1 MTTPLAL
8 VASSSARAGPS
19 KAGKRNR
26 GSRRVAA
33 RGTAAPSK
41 PKKKTVE
48 SSKQTPKRDAREH
61 AVITDEDSYPAFLVE
76 YLEMACRPS
85 PEPTSRR
92 EALSRAAAACSLG
105 AVSSMMSFPAP
116 PAAAIYNKDL
126 DIPIT
131 DPTQAMATVFAARAA
146 VQDVLAQ
153 IADFEET
160 CPAPVFP
167 CDLSQLS
174 VKASTRVSGPLKR
187 ALPTLSEAYGA
198 DPYAVQD
205 IIQSVSTC
213 EAMLYA
219 NNARVK
225 VDFKGPATFFNLVD
239 DSIEA
244 LLRECPEEA
253 VAAGRARFDACDLSV
268 APEAEG
274 DIECRLA
281 RAISSGARPKGGM
294 G

>member
-1 MTTPLAL
+1 MIATPFNLTVDTLSPEIALFLAAALKWINLTTRHGDDTRASTSEMTSPLAL
-8 VASSSARAGPS
+8 VASSAARAGPS

-105 AVSSMMSFPAP
+105 AVSSMMSFPTQ

-187 ALPTLSEAYGA
+187 ALPTLSEVRSGYTGSHTTA
-198 DPYAVQD
+198 
-205 IIQSVSTC
+205 
-213 EAMLYA
+213 
-219 NNARVK
+219 
-225 VDFKGPATFFNLVD
+225 F
-239 DSIEA
+239 A
-244 LLRECPEEA
+244 L
-253 VAAGRARFDACDLSV
+253 
-268 APEAEG
+268 
-274 DIECRLA
+274 
-281 RAISSGARPKGGM
+281 
-294 G
+294 

>member
-1 MTTPLAL
+1 MIATPFNLTVDTLSPEIALFLAAASKWINLTTRHGDDTRASTSEMTSPLAL
-8 VASSSARAGPS
+8 VASSAARAGPS

-41 PKKKTVE
+41 PKKKIVE
-48 SSKQTPKRDAREH
+48 SSKRTPKRDAPERAAADMAH
-61 AVITDEDSYPAFLVE
+61 AITDEDSYPAFLVE

-105 AVSSMMSFPAP
+105 AVSSMMSFPTQ

-187 ALPTLSEAYGA
+187 ALPTLSEVRSGYTG
-198 DPYAVQD
+198 
-205 IIQSVSTC
+205 SHT
-213 EAMLYA
+213 
-219 NNARVK
+219 
-225 VDFKGPATFFNLVD
+225 T
-239 DSIEA
+239 A
-244 LLRECPEEA
+244 LAL
-253 VAAGRARFDACDLSV
+253 
-268 APEAEG
+268 
-274 DIECRLA
+274 
-281 RAISSGARPKGGM
+281 
-294 G
+294 

>member
-1 MTTPLAL
+1 MTSPLAL
-8 VASSSARAGPS
+8 VASSAARAGPS

-41 PKKKTVE
+41 PKKKIVE
-48 SSKQTPKRDAREH
+48 SSKRTPKRDAPERAAADMAH
-61 AVITDEDSYPAFLVE
+61 AITDEDSYPAFLVE
-76 YLEMACRPS
+76 YLEMTCRPS

-105 AVSSMMSFPAP
+105 AVSSMMSFPTQ

-187 ALPTLSEAYGA
+187 ALPTLSEVRSGYTGSHTTA
-198 DPYAVQD
+198 
-205 IIQSVSTC
+205 
-213 EAMLYA
+213 
-219 NNARVK
+219 
-225 VDFKGPATFFNLVD
+225 F
-239 DSIEA
+239 A
-244 LLRECPEEA
+244 L
-253 VAAGRARFDACDLSV
+253 
-268 APEAEG
+268 
-274 DIECRLA
+274 
-281 RAISSGARPKGGM
+281 
-294 G
+294 

>member
-1 MTTPLAL
+1 MTLHFLLLFADLTSPIPRFQSLIATPFNLTVDTLSPEIALFLAAASKWINLTTRHGDDTRASTSEMTSPLAL
-8 VASSSARAGPS
+8 VASSAARAGPS

-41 PKKKTVE
+41 PKKKIVE
-48 SSKQTPKRDAREH
+48 SSKRTPKRDAPERAAADMAH
-61 AVITDEDSYPAFLVE
+61 AITDEDSYPAFLVE

-187 ALPTLSEAYGA
+187 ALPTLSEVRSGYTGSHTTA
-198 DPYAVQD
+198 
-205 IIQSVSTC
+205 
-213 EAMLYA
+213 
-219 NNARVK
+219 
-225 VDFKGPATFFNLVD
+225 F
-239 DSIEA
+239 A
-244 LLRECPEEA
+244 L
-253 VAAGRARFDACDLSV
+253 
-268 APEAEG
+268 
-274 DIECRLA
+274 
-281 RAISSGARPKGGM
+281 
-294 G
+294 